1 MPRMIERRR
10 RLREKVEAL
19 AEPEFQKFSAS
30 LIPGVTRLLGVRLPV
45 CVIWRGK
52 RRGGIGGN
60 CWSTRRRNLMRKR

>member
-45 CVIWRGK
+45 LR
-52 RRGGIGGN
+52 IGGN